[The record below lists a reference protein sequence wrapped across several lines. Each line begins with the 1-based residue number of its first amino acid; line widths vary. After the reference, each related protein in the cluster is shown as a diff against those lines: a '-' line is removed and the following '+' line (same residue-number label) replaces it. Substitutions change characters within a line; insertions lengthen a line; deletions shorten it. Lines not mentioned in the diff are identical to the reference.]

1 MTVGAAQAAQT
12 QRVLVFAAASLSE
25 ALHAVADAFTAETG
39 ISVAVSYGGTA
50 IIARQIEQGAPADI
64 FISADGAWMNYVAD
78 RGLIDPASRTELLGN
93 SLVLI
98 APAATDFDLGED
110 IGPAIRE
117 LIGPGRLLAMANI
130 GAVPAGRYGKT
141 ALETLGVWSD
151 IARFI
156 AQADSVRGAL
166 AFVARAETPLG
177 IVYATD
183 AAAEP
188 PGGGGADLRQRASSA
203 DYLPGGDYPGRQ
215 WQRKRDPSVRLSYES
230 GGRLDFFRPRISD
243 LSGTAIMWEP
253 LTSAEWM
260 AIGLSL
266 RVGLVATL
274 FALPL
279 AILMAL
285 VLARG
290 RFPGRTLLDGLVH
303 LPLVAPPVV
312 TGYLLLLAFET
323 QGPIGAFLADQFGIV
338 IAFRWTVAAVAAAV
352 MGFPLMVRAMR
363 LSVEAI
369 DRRLEGAAATLGAGR
384 LRILATVTLPLML
397 PGILAG
403 AVLGFARG
411 LGEFGATITFVANI
425 PGQTQTIPTAIY
437 TALQTPD
444 GEGPALR
451 LTVLA
456 VLIALAALISSE
468 VLARRLARR
477 IAPA

>member
-1 MTVGAAQAAQT
+1 MFGHCHSFSLRLGTVLSAAALTLGVTVGAAQAAQT

-188 PGGGGADLRQRASSA
+188 RVVAVATFASELHPPIIYPAAITRAGNGNENA
-203 DYLPGGDYPGRQ
+203 TRLFDYLTSPEAA
-215 WQRKRDPSVRLSYES
+215 SIFS
-230 GGRLDFFRPRISD
+230 GHGFLTFPAPR
-243 LSGTAIMWEP
+243 
-253 LTSAEWM
+253 
-260 AIGLSL
+260 
-266 RVGLVATL
+266 
-274 FALPL
+274 
-279 AILMAL
+279 
-285 VLARG
+285 
-290 RFPGRTLLDGLVH
+290 
-303 LPLVAPPVV
+303 
-312 TGYLLLLAFET
+312 
-323 QGPIGAFLADQFGIV
+323 
-338 IAFRWTVAAVAAAV
+338 
-352 MGFPLMVRAMR
+352 
-363 LSVEAI
+363 
-369 DRRLEGAAATLGAGR
+369 
-384 LRILATVTLPLML
+384 
-397 PGILAG
+397 
-403 AVLGFARG
+403 
-411 LGEFGATITFVANI
+411 
-425 PGQTQTIPTAIY
+425 
-437 TALQTPD
+437 
-444 GEGPALR
+444 
-451 LTVLA
+451 
-456 VLIALAALISSE
+456 
-468 VLARRLARR
+468 
-477 IAPA
+477 